1 MIPER
6 VRGLYLVAPHGT
18 LLATGE
24 KRAVVKARKFR
35 MAGEW
40 LAILEDQRLVGVAKF
55 KAPKPLTV
63 EQFRKAYDL
72 HRISEAERLAWW
84 MDKRKLWLYPVEEMW
99 AYPTP
104 IEYDVPPGTQTF
116 LKEVVLPSR
125 EKLIKVEPIEKLHLE
140 EFRAEGIDEDLKH
153 PKERRQQLIADLRYC
168 GNSAY
173 PRLKAGKKWG
183 NWTLDLVLRYFG
195 KIVDTLRTK
204 IDPSYFPEPPPG
216 DPKWKTS
223 WWQCYKEAKEKGYL
237 KTKPQEKARQAAL
250 GLVYRD
256 GEILLIKRKNEP
268 RVWSPPGGF
277 LSGRDPVTA
286 ALEEVQEETGV
297 LADPVMDEPWR
308 EITVGG
314 VRLHLVPMRWIEG
327 EGEPLA
333 EADEV
338 GWFGLDELPEPISPS
353 PEVLRAGQA
362 VAKDGLGEAKLREA
376 FEKLPD
382 AFVVVPDW
390 ASLTGSAIY
399 GKNRKPHDIDIV
411 LRADAPSGSLLKLE
425 RALKEAIGEGLPV
438 QFSLEP
444 QGPTWAYSPLYT
456 LVAVKNPE
464 FEIRSLPEP
473 GFAERFYKAAVQED
487 ISQIKPLEP
496 VAHYKA
502 AGEFYGG
509 EEEELWEKW
518 ARRAVERGEKICVQP
533 KADGFRVHLH
543 KKGSEFAVFTEK
555 GLERSAVFPDFPK
568 LIEKLP
574 CHECIL
580 DVEAM
585 AYKDPGWKHP
595 QNRWEMAW
603 IGSAKEPHDEPVT
616 FWAHDILWL
625 DGRNVSG
632 LPYLE
637 RLKLLRKLIGDGV
650 TAGKLRIVVMPTKIA
665 TGKRGLLEAL
675 EWADSQRQCNS
686 EGAMLKF
693 LSFKYDTGVLGGVV
707 KYKTVPELDTLAI
720 GWRKVPAGKPPHVHW
735 TREQAFKELPK
746 LLEKS
751 NTYIFRCA
759 LRSEEDPNLW
769 LPLEGDH
776 ELSESDLKL
785 DWDEEKQ
792 TWKGTDD
799 PKYWTML
806 PGWPERKAGELAYG
820 NTYACKVEDPSWL
833 KKGLVITVR
842 PAELR
847 PFKGEDGKWHISWQ
861 HPLSPNPKEPGSPV
875 GSVEAA
881 LRAYKLDPKD
891 FQPLAWRKWKL

>member
-1 MIPER
+1 
-6 VRGLYLVAPHGT
+6 LYLVAPHGT

-140 EFRAEGIDEDLKH
+140 EFRSEGVDYDLQH
-153 PKERRQQLIADLRYC
+153 PKARRPQLVADLRYLSV
-168 GNSAY
+168 GY
-173 PRLKAGKKWG
+173 DRLKRGLRWG
-183 NWTLDLVLRYFG
+183 DWTLEDVLRYFG
-195 KIVDTLRTK
+195 TIVDTLREK
-204 IDPSYFPEPPPG
+204 VNPAYFPEPPAG
-216 DPKWKTS
+216 DPKWKTN
-223 WWQCYKEAKEKGYL
+223 WWRCYKEAKEKGYL
-237 KTKPQEKARQAAL
+237 KTEPREKARQAAL

-297 LADPVMDEPWR
+297 LADPVMEEPWR
-308 EITVGG
+308 EITVEGM
-314 VRLHLVPMRWIEG
+314 RLFLVPMRWIKG

-362 VAKDGLGEAKLREA
+362 IAKDGLGETKLREA

-444 QGPTWAYSPLYT
+444 QGPTWAYLPLYT

-487 ISQIKPLEP
+487 ISKIKPLEP

-518 ARRAVERGEKICVQP
+518 ARRAVERGEKLAIQP

-555 GLERSAVFPDFPK
+555 GLERSAVFPDFPE

-574 CHECIL
+574 CRECIL

-585 AYKDPGWKHP
+585 AYKDPEWRRP

-625 DGRNVSG
+625 DGKNVCG

-650 TAGKLRIVVMPTKIA
+650 TGGKLRIMVMPTKIA

-720 GWRKVPAGKPPHVHW
+720 GWRKVPAGKPPHVRW
-735 TREQAFKELPK
+735 TKEQAFKELPK

-891 FQPLAWRKWKL
+891 FQPLAWRKWEL